1 MSNFTSPQLNA
12 VLDALREAGVHV
24 PLKAVVTK
32 HNKTW
37 SVLALLEELQ
47 REREATRRFETHA
60 GAATGRGK
68 YSMDFAPIIAD
79 VKAAKCAG
87 FGTSAGHQR
96 YRDRI
101 TVYRDGRLL
110 FERFCYGEAAGLVF
124 KLWAPGADDTGA
136 PQWDF
141 SKCNV
146 TNARDEVPHQ
156 LTGAG
161 QGGLVF
167 DGRPGRWE
175 CVDKL
180 KTIRP
185 TAMAAR

>member
-1 MSNFTSPQLNA
+1 
-12 VLDALREAGVHV
+12 
-24 PLKAVVTK
+24 
-32 HNKTW
+32 
-37 SVLALLEELQ
+37 
-47 REREATRRFETHA
+47 
-60 GAATGRGK
+60 
-68 YSMDFAPIIAD
+68 MDFAPIIAD

-87 FGTSAGHQR
+87 FRYQRAGHQR

-101 TVYRDGRLL
+101 TVYRGRPPAVRALL
-110 FERFCYGEAAGLVF
+110 LWRSSGPGVQAVGAGRGRYRR
-124 KLWAPGADDTGA
+124 ASR
-136 PQWDF
+136 DF

-167 DGRPGRWE
+167 DGRPARWE

-180 KTIRP
+180 KNDKANGYGGR
-185 TAMAAR
+185 

>member
-1 MSNFTSPQLNA
+1 
-12 VLDALREAGVHV
+12 
-24 PLKAVVTK
+24 
-32 HNKTW
+32 
-37 SVLALLEELQ
+37 
-47 REREATRRFETHA
+47 
-60 GAATGRGK
+60 
-68 YSMDFAPIIAD
+68 MDFAPIIAD

-87 FGTSAGHQR
+87 FRYQRAGHQR
-96 YRDRI
+96 YRDRV

-156 LTGAG
+156 LTNDKANGY
-161 QGGLVF
+161 GGPVNFFKNLF
-167 DGRPGRWE
+167 GGR
-175 CVDKL
+175 K
-180 KTIRP
+180 
-185 TAMAAR
+185 

>member
-1 MSNFTSPQLNA
+1 
-12 VLDALREAGVHV
+12 
-24 PLKAVVTK
+24 
-32 HNKTW
+32 
-37 SVLALLEELQ
+37 
-47 REREATRRFETHA
+47 
-60 GAATGRGK
+60 
-68 YSMDFAPIIAD
+68 MDFAPIIAD

-87 FGTSAGHQR
+87 FRYQRAGHQR
-96 YRDRI
+96 YRDRV
-101 TVYRDGRLL
+101 TVYRDG
-110 FERFCYGEAAGLVF
+110 
-124 KLWAPGADDTGA
+124 ADDTGP

-167 DGRPGRWE
+167 DGRPARWE

-180 KTIRP
+180 KNDKANGYGGPVNFFKNLFGGRK
-185 TAMAAR
+185 

>member
-1 MSNFTSPQLNA
+1 
-12 VLDALREAGVHV
+12 
-24 PLKAVVTK
+24 LKT
-32 HNKTW
+32 HP
-37 SVLALLEELQ
+37 
-47 REREATRRFETHA
+47 RR
-60 GAATGRGK
+60 GGNRKGK

-87 FGTSAGHQR
+87 FRYQRAGHQR
-96 YRDRI
+96 YRDRV

-124 KLWAPGADDTGA
+124 KLWAPGADDTGV

-167 DGRPGRWE
+167 DGRPARWE

-180 KTIRP
+180 KNDKANGYGGPVNFFKNLFGGRK
-185 TAMAAR
+185 

>member
-1 MSNFTSPQLNA
+1 
-12 VLDALREAGVHV
+12 
-24 PLKAVVTK
+24 
-32 HNKTW
+32 
-37 SVLALLEELQ
+37 
-47 REREATRRFETHA
+47 
-60 GAATGRGK
+60 
-68 YSMDFAPIIAD
+68 MDFAPIIAD

-87 FGTSAGHQR
+87 FRYQRAGHQR
-96 YRDRI
+96 YRDRV

-110 FERFCYGEAAGLVF
+110 FERFCYGEAAGLAF
-124 KLWAPGADDTGA
+124 KLWAPGADDTGV

-167 DGRPGRWE
+167 DGRPARWE

-180 KTIRP
+180 KNDKANGYGGPVNFFKNLFGGRK
-185 TAMAAR
+185 